1 VTGTK
6 KITIMIVDDE
16 ELARTRIRQLVQKDP
31 DLEIIS
37 ECSNGTL
44 ALEALPVKK
53 PDVLLLDIQM
63 PGLDGFGVLK
73 KLNAASIPLIIFVT
87 AFDEFAVRAFDLNA
101 CDYLLKPFK
110 AKRFEEAMLRAK
122 NALRNRDQKQW
133 LERTSSLLES
143 LAGNSRFL
151 ENFAIKDRGRILFV
165 KSPEVD
171 WIEAQDNYV
180 RLHCGKETYLIRQ
193 KIGALQQELNPARF
207 ARVHRGAI
215 VNVERIRELQ
225 QWFHRDYRI
234 VLRDGTVVP
243 LGRSYRE
250 GLRRVLGSSF

>member
-1 VTGTK
+1 MTHA
-6 KITIMIVDDE
+6 KIRIMIVDDE
-16 ELARTRIRQLVQKDP
+16 ELARTRIRQLAQRDPELEVVSECADGLQAVEAVMKEKP
-31 DLEIIS
+31 DL
-37 ECSNGTL
+37 
-44 ALEALPVKK
+44 
-53 PDVLLLDIQM
+53 LLLDIQM

-73 KLNAASIPLIIFVT
+73 RLDPRTMPLIIFVT
-87 AFDEFAVRAFDLNA
+87 AFDEYAVRAFDLNA

-110 AKRFEEAMLRAK
+110 KKRFEEAVVRAK
-122 NALRNRDQKQW
+122 GELRRHDQKEW
-133 LERTSSLLES
+133 LDRTSSLLAS
-143 LAGNSRFL
+143 LSGGARHL
-151 ENFAIKDRGRILFV
+151 ERFAIKEKGRIFFV
-165 KSPEVD
+165 KAQDVD

-180 RLHCGKETYLIRQ
+180 RLHCGKEAHLVRQ
-193 KIGALQQELNPARF
+193 KIGTLQEELNPARF

-250 GLRRVLGSSF
+250 GLRRVLGSTF